1 MFKLFFK
8 HGKNYSTDNSG
19 FRYLKRIISGP
30 KVIIDGKVFVRVKL
44 RFVDTLDFNTTR
56 FIDQL
61 ETEIESQ
68 KTEIDRLSS
77 ILTNNEKL
85 INDLQTLNIY
95 LLYENRK
102 KPVRLS
108 EKISALSS
116 ENLKKSKKVSSMED
130 QFLKQKDKNNQLN
143 GQITKLQKQVAEK
156 DNMIKSMGQT
166 ITWLQSSESSAIS
179 ILHTNTR
186 LRNELKTYENTLK
199 THKQERKHK
208 DLLIKSL
215 TKRIHDNELKIMV
228 LESRISEN
236 QK

>member
-1 MFKLFFK
+1 MNISQLLSQRLFPSVFKLFFK

-116 ENLKKSKKVSSMED
+116 ENLKDRKSV
-130 QFLKQKDKNNQLN
+130 
-143 GQITKLQKQVAEK
+143 V
-156 DNMIKSMGQT
+156 
-166 ITWLQSSESSAIS
+166 
-179 ILHTNTR
+179 
-186 LRNELKTYENTLK
+186 
-199 THKQERKHK
+199 
-208 DLLIKSL
+208 
-215 TKRIHDNELKIMV
+215 
-228 LESRISEN
+228 
-236 QK
+236 